1 MSPVTAPPAPAP
13 VQKPRRIT
21 ELALLVVAV
30 GVGVAANILVDPDQL
45 GSGDPHILVTGLV
58 LGIGA
63 LLLHVVLWLR
73 ARYADPYLLPIA
85 VALNGLG
92 IAMIHRIDLTTDQTA
107 ADSQV
112 LWTALAMTA
121 AGLVLWF
128 LKDHRVLR
136 RITYISLVL
145 SGLLLLLPLLPGL
158 GLELNGARIW
168 ISVGG
173 RTFQPGEVAKITL
186 AVFFAGYLSTNR
198 DLILLAGRK
207 LGPVRFPRF
216 RDMAPMFTAWLI
228 AIGVLVFQRDLGSA
242 ILFFGLFVAMIY
254 LATSRLSWIIIGVLL
269 VALGGFLASQVFGHV
284 AARLDSW
291 LNAFDPE
298 VYNRAPG
305 GSAQIVQGLFG
316 LSSGGLFGQG
326 LGQGRPDLVSYA
338 NSDMIIT
345 AFGEELGLIGVS
357 AILVLFF
364 LFVTR
369 GFRAALGTRDAFGKL
384 LAAGLSAVI
393 VLQLF
398 VVVGGVTRLIPL
410 TGLTTPFM
418 SAGGSS
424 LLSNWIIAAI
434 VLAISHTARRPV
446 VTGPA
451 TEEDLAEVAAH
462 EAALREASRRD
473 EQERAER
480 LERRRARRDGTADDE
495 DDAEHDATADA
506 TARQRAVGPATA
518 RTAAVPAAPAEP
530 AATEPITAA
539 GPGARRAADDG
550 GTPTEAMSRLTDQD
564 RRGGASTENGGAP

>member
-1 MSPVTAPPAPAP
+1 MSAVTAPPAPAP

-186 AVFFAGYLSTNR
+186 AV
-198 DLILLAGRK
+198 
-207 LGPVRFPRF
+207 
-216 RDMAPMFTAWLI
+216 
-228 AIGVLVFQRDLGSA
+228 
-242 ILFFGLFVAMIY
+242 
-254 LATSRLSWIIIGVLL
+254 
-269 VALGGFLASQVFGHV
+269 
-284 AARLDSW
+284 
-291 LNAFDPE
+291 
-298 VYNRAPG
+298 
-305 GSAQIVQGLFG
+305 
-316 LSSGGLFGQG
+316 
-326 LGQGRPDLVSYA
+326 
-338 NSDMIIT
+338 
-345 AFGEELGLIGVS
+345 
-357 AILVLFF
+357 
-364 LFVTR
+364 
-369 GFRAALGTRDAFGKL
+369 
-384 LAAGLSAVI
+384 
-393 VLQLF
+393 
-398 VVVGGVTRLIPL
+398 
-410 TGLTTPFM
+410 
-418 SAGGSS
+418 
-424 LLSNWIIAAI
+424 
-434 VLAISHTARRPV
+434 
-446 VTGPA
+446 
-451 TEEDLAEVAAH
+451 
-462 EAALREASRRD
+462 
-473 EQERAER
+473 
-480 LERRRARRDGTADDE
+480 
-495 DDAEHDATADA
+495 
-506 TARQRAVGPATA
+506 
-518 RTAAVPAAPAEP
+518 
-530 AATEPITAA
+530 
-539 GPGARRAADDG
+539 
-550 GTPTEAMSRLTDQD
+550 
-564 RRGGASTENGGAP
+564 